1 MVKLVPVD
9 SAVQAQPVP
18 PELAESILEAARKQ
32 EMRDWV
38 QRGNRM
44 YAEEIAKG
52 KMTIRDVSE
61 SRREAVAELL
71 KTMRKNPRNLFMQQQ
86 REAKSM
92 AIQHAKERAAAGMVS
107 YRPRQEVFTTVLRT
121 HLDGCE
127 SGEYPTAKAT
137 AEATAGPDAP
147 RLLRNS
153 HSKRQLRTGLKQNE
167 GHPAMKLINGI
178 ADSSTIIAM
187 ASGSVSS
194 CLGALANSHKLAK
207 RLELIEREQRRA
219 QQREKELTARIASL
233 EVRRDLEDAGKNW
246 KDEVVRLRTEQPGIS
261 MRALGRA
268 IGVSDTAIRKHL
280 KASSQ

>member
-1 MVKLVPVD
+1 
-9 SAVQAQPVP
+9 
-18 PELAESILEAARKQ
+18 
-32 EMRDWV
+32 
-38 QRGNRM
+38 
-44 YAEEIAKG
+44 
-52 KMTIRDVSE
+52 
-61 SRREAVAELL
+61 
-71 KTMRKNPRNLFMQQQ
+71 
-86 REAKSM
+86 
-92 AIQHAKERAAAGMVS
+92 
-107 YRPRQEVFTTVLRT
+107 
-121 HLDGCE
+121 
-127 SGEYPTAKAT
+127 
-137 AEATAGPDAP
+137 
-147 RLLRNS
+147 
-153 HSKRQLRTGLKQNE
+153 
-167 GHPAMKLINGI
+167 MKLINGI